1 MQRCACIMPAAK
13 HALADAF
20 LQPLPGKANQ
30 KFHCWLLQ
38 TVHNGTIQ
46 PVHLLHLEAAL
57 GIPVRREMF
66 LIISCPMSCIF
77 QSSKRQAVYASCSC
91 RERRLASRESSNC
104 RTLT

>member
-1 MQRCACIMPAAK
+1 MADCYCLFIREDIMQRCACIMPAAK

-20 LQPLPGKANQ
+20 LQPLPGKTNQ

-66 LIISCPMSCIF
+66 LIINRV
-77 QSSKRQAVYASCSC
+77 QSPV
-91 RERRLASRESSNC
+91 
-104 RTLT
+104 